1 MFGAIAGGIDSALAG
16 GAMSKLF
23 GSGQKAASGCI
34 QGDVLATDNNTV
46 GMGDA
51 GIKSAIQGSNVP
63 NPDEAVPSFVSGA
76 MAKAGKGLLEGTLQA
91 GTSAV
96 SDKLLDLVGLGRKS
110 AADKGKDTRDYL
122 AAAFPELNAWE
133 RAGADRKR
141 GSAGMPRPIS
151 YAVFCLKKKIRPRVQ
166 HARGRQE
173 PVNEPTHPFPR
184 QPVPLTAS
192 PQTLEPF
199 HADVIA
205 ECREQISVRRYREV
219 GEVAFDHG
227 CEPPSLFVD
236 RLMPVLSQ
244 RFLDLPKLGL
254 HPLSLCLAPELEVGA
269 VLLGAAVVCE
279 PQEIERFRLSLAPVC
294 SALGSVPAELDKAG
308 FLRVQ
313 AERELGQAIL
323 EIVQETIRIMP
334 VLEANDCIVGIPH
347 DDHIARSVALAPL
360 LDPEIVDIMEIHV
373 RKQW

>member
-1 MFGAIAGGIDSALAG
+1 
-16 GAMSKLF
+16 
-23 GSGQKAASGCI
+23 
-34 QGDVLATDNNTV
+34 
-46 GMGDA
+46 
-51 GIKSAIQGSNVP
+51 
-63 NPDEAVPSFVSGA
+63 
-76 MAKAGKGLLEGTLQA
+76 
-91 GTSAV
+91 
-96 SDKLLDLVGLGRKS
+96 
-110 AADKGKDTRDYL
+110 
-122 AAAFPELNAWE
+122 
-133 RAGADRKR
+133 
-141 GSAGMPRPIS
+141 
-151 YAVFCLKKKIRPRVQ
+151 VQ

-173 PVNEPTHPFPR
+173 PVNELSHPFPR

-192 PQTLEPF
+192 SQTLEPF

-205 ECREQISVRRYREV
+205 ECREQVSVRRYREV

-227 CEPPSLFVD
+227 CEPPPLFVD

-313 AERELGQAIL
+313 AERELGQAVL

-347 DDHIARSVALAPL
+347 DDYIARSVALAPL

-373 RKQW
+373 RKKW